1 MYSDNMLV
9 RKAFRFRV
17 YPTQEQ
23 LARLATWEG
32 ALRCLWNLGNEQRLV
47 GLARST
53 AERHYYTAFDQ
64 INQLT
69 ELRAEVPWLAD
80 VPRNVCA
87 QLLVE
92 LDKAWQRCFK
102 KLALQPRWKKKGRD
116 QVNISE
122 PHPKTWHITGDV
134 LHFPKLG
141 EMKIVVH
148 RPLEGTPKTCT
159 LVREV
164 DQWFAAIVC
173 EIELPA
179 PVAKVEPVVALDR
192 GVANLLADSDGKLHE
207 NPRCLQA
214 SLQRLAHAQRVVAR
228 GKKGSNN
235 QKTARIRVG
244 KLHRKVR
251 RQRNH
256 VIHNLTAAYSKSHGT
271 VVVEKLNIKNMAAS
285 ATGSIEEP
293 GTNVAAKSGLNRA
306 ILDSGWGML
315 VNCLRYKLAWSG
327 GTLVE
332 VPAAY
337 SSQTCSA
344 CGATDATSRLS
355 QAQFRCTSC
364 GHNEH
369 ADINAAKVLKLRA
382 VETTVNGCGGV
393 SVGRPKKQQLRVAR
407 RGTRSQGLGSSK
419 APAFRPG

>member
-1 MYSDNMLV
+1 M
-9 RKAFRFRV
+9 
-17 YPTQEQ
+17 
-23 LARLATWEG
+23 
-32 ALRCLWNLGNEQRLV
+32 
-47 GLARST
+47 
-53 AERHYYTAFDQ
+53 
-64 INQLT
+64 
-69 ELRAEVPWLAD
+69 
-80 VPRNVCA
+80 
-87 QLLVE
+87 
-92 LDKAWQRCFK
+92 
-102 KLALQPRWKKKGRD
+102 
-116 QVNISE
+116 
-122 PHPKTWHITGDV
+122 
-134 LHFPKLG
+134 
-141 EMKIVVH
+141 
-148 RPLEGTPKTCT
+148 
-159 LVREV
+159 
-164 DQWFAAIVC
+164 
-173 EIELPA
+173 
-179 PVAKVEPVVALDR
+179 
-192 GVANLLADSDGKLHE
+192 
-207 NPRCLQA
+207 
-214 SLQRLAHAQRVVAR
+214 
-228 GKKGSNN
+228 
-235 QKTARIRVG
+235 
-244 KLHRKVR
+244 
-251 RQRNH
+251 
-256 VIHNLTAAYSKSHGT
+256 IHNLTAAYSKSHGT